1 MSRKQRE
8 LDREM
13 RNCKRKETQ
22 LKIAQDS
29 LESTQHLFN
38 NAKEVVDLPNP
49 NVLLNQVRSV
59 GLFRYSSI
67 KLIFSVH
74 NWKEKLKQLVE
85 NWQINNLERQWRK
98 SSMKK
103 C

>member
-38 NAKEVVDLPNP
+38 SAKEVVDLPNP
-49 NVLLNQVRSV
+49 NVLLNQVKDNDCA
-59 GLFRYSSI
+59 LFKNGSS
-67 KLIFSVH
+67 L
-74 NWKEKLKQLVE
+74 QL
-85 NWQINNLERQWRK
+85 L
-98 SSMKK
+98 
-103 C
+103 

>member
-38 NAKEVVDLPNP
+38 NAKVAKSAAIKSRDPEDYRRARN
-49 NVLLNQVRSV
+49 LLAIMND
-59 GLFRYSSI
+59 
-67 KLIFSVH
+67 
-74 NWKEKLKQLVE
+74 KEFY
-85 NWQINNLERQWRK
+85 N
-98 SSMKK
+98 
-103 C
+103 

>member
-38 NAKEVVDLPNP
+38 SAKEVVDLPNP
-49 NVLLNQVRSV
+49 NVLLNQVRYPTIVS
-59 GLFRYSSI
+59 
-67 KLIFSVH
+67 
-74 NWKEKLKQLVE
+74 LV
-85 NWQINNLERQWRK
+85 IAILMSFAR
-98 SSMKK
+98 
-103 C
+103 

>member
-38 NAKEVVDLPNP
+38 SAKEVVDLPNP
-49 NVLLNQVRSV
+49 NVLLNQVRYPTIV
-59 GLFRYSSI
+59 PFVIAIIMNFAR
-67 KLIFSVH
+67 
-74 NWKEKLKQLVE
+74 
-85 NWQINNLERQWRK
+85 
-98 SSMKK
+98 
-103 C
+103 

>member
-59 GLFRYSSI
+59 GFSI
-67 KLIFSVH
+67 FGTTLAYPKTQTEL
-74 NWKEKLKQLVE
+74 
-85 NWQINNLERQWRK
+85 
-98 SSMKK
+98 
-103 C
+103 

>member
-38 NAKEVVDLPNP
+38 SAKEVVDLPNP
-49 NVLLNQVRSV
+49 NVLLNQVNQDLSLLDPRFPETDSLCN
-59 GLFRYSSI
+59 GL
-67 KLIFSVH
+67 
-74 NWKEKLKQLVE
+74 
-85 NWQINNLERQWRK
+85 
-98 SSMKK
+98 
-103 C
+103 

>member
-49 NVLLNQVRSV
+49 NVLLNQVRNV
-59 GLFRYSSI
+59 GLFRYSDSITSI
-67 KLIFSVH
+67 KTQTDL
-74 NWKEKLKQLVE
+74 
-85 NWQINNLERQWRK
+85 
-98 SSMKK
+98 
-103 C
+103 